1 MIHVLFSF
9 LGNTVRNIEAFN
21 VLQTVFIKVCNSDHC
36 EPLTSTHLS
45 HYKSPLRKL
54 FPACHPY
61 QCNIFNHIF
70 QSQDSLLCQ
79 HILDSI
85 LRIYT
90 SDHVNYFILEPQR
103 TISTFI
109 EKLHDKEA
117 LIQEKVFKLLEFVA
131 CNLNWTPSPE
141 LISLSILFKNTK

>member
-1 MIHVLFSF
+1 MLY
-9 LGNTVRNIEAFN
+9 L
-21 VLQTVFIKVCNSDHC
+21 
-36 EPLTSTHLS
+36 ST
-45 HYKSPLRKL
+45 
-54 FPACHPY
+54 FV
-61 QCNIFNHIF
+61 
-70 QSQDSLLCQ
+70 QSNDSLLCQ

-109 EKLHDKEA
+109 EKVNEKEA
-117 LIQEKVFKLLEFVA
+117 PIQEKVFKLLEFIA